1 MTGKAMIVHMDFTM
15 KTSCCRYNVV
25 RWFRIIPTAAMNASI
40 TAVMP
45 LWSNV
50 PFSAFPSQTLPP
62 WYYEPEWFPHVP
74 ACWIDIHCSCD
85 IHRTTEPQQEQS
97 DGIVC
102 NMNACIHA
110 NAENQRPKTIWLRY
124 NRKPQVPNTII
135 HFHDDGADPAG
146 AQLPR
151 KARATAAMRTM
162 ATYHHAC
169 ITHCDDIV
177 RRQVSDRT
185 GHTAPVMY
193 NAGNA
198 AKAGRRS
205 KRGRRVR
212 VAWSNRPIRC
222 GRWPKTFP
230 PKTSDGTGQDTPNA
244 SKPVVWSQL
253 RNNRSMPTQRSR
265 KRTSGNELHGFAR
278 AAWE

>member
-1 MTGKAMIVHMDFTM
+1 
-15 KTSCCRYNVV
+15 
-25 RWFRIIPTAAMNASI
+25 MNASI
-40 TAVMP
+40 TAAMP

-50 PFSAFPSQTLPP
+50 PFSAFLSQTLPP
-62 WYYEPEWFPHVP
+62 WYYEPEWFPHGP
-74 ACWIDIHCSCD
+74 TCWIDIHCSCD